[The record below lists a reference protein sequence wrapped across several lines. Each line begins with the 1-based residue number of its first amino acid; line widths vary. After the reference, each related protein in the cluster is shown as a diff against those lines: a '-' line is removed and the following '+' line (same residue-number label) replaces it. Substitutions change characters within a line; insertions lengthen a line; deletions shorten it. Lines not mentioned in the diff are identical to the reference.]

1 MLGVKSILFILGQ
14 FKPNLGCIICIILG
28 HLKDTISDL
37 LKHKPSGWQ
46 FNLHIY
52 FLVHSLFGQN
62 KLHGGSEYPL
72 FAAQF
77 VSDILSSMF
86 FRDHQFDQLTR
97 KRGKQKRKKGDVSK
111 PNEPARGIQPVRQFH
126 ERDETKIL
134 LIPTISL
141 EMHVPSQGH
150 YGFHSFPVVY
160 WFCLFI

>member
-1 MLGVKSILFILGQ
+1 MNNIKNVQYSKHGKQWQLLMKIGQ
-14 FKPNLGCIICIILG
+14 V
-28 HLKDTISDL
+28 
-37 LKHKPSGWQ
+37 KPSGRQ

-111 PNEPARGIQPVRQFH
+111 PNEPARGI
-126 ERDETKIL
+126 
-134 LIPTISL
+134 
-141 EMHVPSQGH
+141 
-150 YGFHSFPVVY
+150 
-160 WFCLFI
+160 